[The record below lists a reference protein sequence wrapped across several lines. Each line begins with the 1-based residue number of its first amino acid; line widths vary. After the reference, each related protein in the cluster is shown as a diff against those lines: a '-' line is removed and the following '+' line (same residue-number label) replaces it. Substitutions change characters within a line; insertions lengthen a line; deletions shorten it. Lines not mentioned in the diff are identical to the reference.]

1 MNHKAF
7 IYVLALLF
15 SLTTFA
21 QNNNVISAEKLI
33 KVKGNTSKAREL
45 IGQAMTDSTT
55 ANNARTW
62 FVAANIEIEY
72 FKDEYHKLTIN
83 PNDSRV
89 DKIAMAQSLIDAY
102 NYYLK
107 ALRAAL

>member
-33 KVKGNTSKAREL
+33 KVKGNTSKARE
-45 IGQAMTDSTT
+45 
-55 ANNARTW
+55 
-62 FVAANIEIEY
+62 
-72 FKDEYHKLTIN
+72 
-83 PNDSRV
+83 
-89 DKIAMAQSLIDAY
+89 
-102 NYYLK
+102 
-107 ALRAAL
+107 